1 MTQELLIRRIDD
13 LVLKAENAV
22 PGCTPFLNETQRAQA
37 EIYLRRYRDRDGL
50 AYRFYGGYEGAQ
62 RTRLFV
68 YPDYYEF
75 EDVCDSIGAVL
86 IKGSG
91 YESLKHSSF
100 LGALTG
106 LGIDRG
112 KMGDIAVRGNDAILF
127 ADESIVRFLLSEPS
141 PLTGV
146 GRDKVKVSAYDVS
159 ADFRNDAQF
168 KELFDTVASPRL
180 DCIVASLAGV
190 SREKAKGLVLSGSV
204 MVNHIPKEAIDITVS
219 DGDTVT
225 IRGYGK
231 FIIVSLADKTKKD
244 RHKLIARKY
253 I

>member
-1 MTQELLIRRIDD
+1 MTADILKSRIDD
-13 LVLKAENAV
+13 LLQRAENGV
-22 PGCTPFLNETQRAQA
+22 PGYSSFLNETERAEA
-37 EIYLRRYRDRDGL
+37 ESFLRGRLDGL
-50 AYRFYGGYEGAQ
+50 EYNFYGGYGGAQ

-68 YPDYYEF
+68 YPDYYGF
-75 EDVCDSIGAVL
+75 EDVCDGIGAVY

-91 YESLKHSSF
+91 YESLRHSSF
-100 LGALTG
+100 LGALTA
-106 LGIDRG
+106 LGIDRS
-112 KMGDIAVRGNDAILF
+112 KMGDIVVRGNDAILF

-146 GRDKVKVSAYDVS
+146 GRDRVKVSAYDVPS
-159 ADFRNDAQF
+159 DFSNEAEF

-180 DCIVASLAGV
+180 DCIVAALAGA
-190 SREKAKGLVLSGSV
+190 SREKAKSLILSGSV
-204 MVNHIPKEAIDITVS
+204 MLNHIPKESTDITVS

-225 IRGYGK
+225 VRGYGK

-244 RHKLIARKY
+244 RHKLIAKKY